1 MFNRLKAKITALNE
15 NETYLGDKRVRIE
28 KLTIAKWRKLFETVD
43 KLPGLILQVLTA
55 PQENFYEYVL
65 TALDLALEE
74 VAQVVSVLS
83 GLDFDYIV
91 EHVGIDEQ
99 VEYLA
104 KTVKLNRLDA
114 VAKNVKSLL
123 PNAKE

>member
-1 MFNRLKAKITALNE
+1 MFNQLKAKITALNE
-15 NETYLGDKRVRIE
+15 NEMYLGDKRVRIE
-28 KLTIAKWRKLFETVD
+28 KLTIVKWRQLFEAVD
-43 KLPGLILQVLTA
+43 KLPGLIVQILTA

-74 VAQVVSVLS
+74 VAQVVAILS
-83 GLDFDYIV
+83 GVDFDYIV

-104 KTVKLNRLDA
+104 KTVKRNRLDT

-123 PNAKE
+123 P